1 MSSGSV
7 VDERVVRLDFD
18 NEQFERKVGV
28 SSKTVEKLKQSLNF
42 DNTNKKLLALND
54 AAKKIDFTPIS
65 TNIDSVKM
73 EFSALQVAAVTTM
86 SRVTNA
92 VIDTGKNLAY
102 KFNIE
107 PITSGL
113 QEYET
118 QINSVQTILANT
130 QDKGTTLDQV
140 NAALDELNHYADM
153 TIYNFTQMTRNIGT
167 FTAAGVDLET
177 SVNAIQGIAN
187 LAAISGS
194 SSQQASVAMYQ
205 LSQALATGTVKLQDW
220 NSVVNA
226 GMGGQVFQNALK
238 RTATVMG
245 TNVDALIEKYGS
257 FRESLTQGNW
267 LTTDVL
273 TETLGQFAGAYDE
286 ATLLSKGYSKEQTEQ
301 ILQMA
306 KTATD
311 AATKVKTF
319 TQLMD
324 TLGEAAQSG
333 WTETWELIIGDFDQA
348 KTMWTGVSDV
358 LQKVIGNSANAR
370 NKLVSNVMQSNWDKF
385 AAQLDKTGISMDELT
400 DKIRISA
407 AEAGY
412 ENLDDLIAKY
422 GTLGSAFEHG
432 ALSSD
437 ILTNALMKMKGT
449 ITSLDGVASG
459 LQFGS
464 TGDDVSKVQSA
475 LVKLG
480 YTLEQYGVDGKIGSE
495 TTAAIKAFQE
505 AKNIDA
511 TGIIDDN
518 TLAALKEASVGIGGV
533 SNNLLLLA
541 RNVDELGGRSL
552 LLESFSNLW
561 KSFSQITDSVKAGW
575 KDVFPESTASRA
587 ERILNVIKGFH
598 SFTETLNLSATDM
611 KRLQKSFSGM
621 FSIVKLLS
629 DLFNGG
635 LKAGSTFAKAMFG
648 DIDID
653 VIDIAEHLGNG
664 VQTFTD
670 WIRQTKLATDATTK
684 LAPAIQNGVKNFK
697 EWANEL
703 DAVEE
708 AKSFFENVKTS
719 LEEISGMGDSS
730 IGDKIAVIKNR
741 LEELGGN
748 KLAVISKGFLDFG
761 SVTKSTFMEIPGF
774 IDGGIE
780 KLQEFVEYVK
790 SLGGVTKDNIRKVL
804 SKFNETIGEYI
815 SKAGDTF
822 TELSDAVGNA
832 KDKISDHVES
842 LLGIGNKIKGIF
854 KAIGDFADDHE
865 IGKKLTNGAI
875 VIGMFTLSFKILQFV
890 TNISSIVKLLL
901 GYAKKFAHVRLAKDK
916 AEVWEQRAKT
926 FRIMAESI
934 LMIAGALALVSSIPT
949 DQLIKSGIALG
960 VALAALVAALAGM
973 ELINKYIGSG
983 SSKLALTLLSLTG
996 SITLIVVAL
1005 KAMESLDPT
1014 KVNDNVAVLAKLV
1027 AGLLIV
1033 AFVMSE
1039 FKSSGS
1045 NKFDPT
1051 LAVNMLVFATSMIII
1066 VKALK
1071 ELNSLSGDMNQ
1082 LIISCTLL
1090 AGLMIIL
1097 GLVTTLM
1104 GKMSFSGGMGV
1115 LTTVVSIKILI
1126 NILRDIVDMDLSG
1139 LKGKM
1144 GELTTIF
1151 GLLILLMASTRLAGK
1166 HGAAGGIGVLAM
1178 ATSIYMLI
1186 GAIKLLGGIDS
1197 GTLNKGVQAVTQLML
1212 IMGIITAL
1220 SGLAGKNTIRAGA
1233 QLLLLAVT
1241 ISALAL
1247 VIGYLSSIDSAGLN
1261 RALHVVTRLV
1271 AVFGALMVIMNLTTI
1286 SKNIKMGPILS
1297 MTMLIG
1303 VMVGSLALL
1312 AHLDADKLS
1321 GAADALISVS
1331 TVFAALARAIG
1342 FMNKL
1347 SPNLKTTVVSLVAI
1361 TAILVAVAGVVA
1373 LIAKFAN
1380 VETYISIAFALANL
1394 MKALSVFTVATALLG
1409 VGAGGFAALL
1419 KVLPMITVIGLICIG
1434 INELMSL
1441 IDAGAGEWVFDKLK
1455 SFFTGIGE
1463 LVGSIVNGIVNV
1475 FTPDVEGIGK
1485 GLSTMVE
1492 SLKPFCENVKSIDDS
1507 TVSGVKNL
1515 VEAMMAITAESL
1527 FDRIASIGDDQTSI
1541 ERFANNLSAFADALI
1556 DFNDTVSGTT
1566 FNADKINQATKAG
1579 TEIADMANSI
1589 PTTGGVL
1596 QCFMGEHDFGKFSN
1610 NLTGFA
1616 KGINAFATITS
1627 HGNFDSNTTTLA
1639 TEAGKKIAD
1648 MAQSIPNSGGA
1659 LQWLTGEHD
1668 LGKFADNLKGFGEG
1682 IVGFVNAL
1690 KGGSFNSDN
1699 VTSAMS
1705 VISRLANVNETIT
1718 DSNEYSLDGFTS
1730 TLGSVSKALTDFVAD
1745 IQTID
1750 VGNAETNIANILQ
1763 LFKSLSDGFTSNRTD
1778 VETITALM
1786 NNLTQSIKDALA
1798 EFSGDQSITTSAQGV
1813 LTTFAAGITAN
1824 EDIIT
1829 DALYNAITSAI
1840 GKASVN
1846 ATNDTNVQ
1854 TSANKLAQNLAN
1866 AMQQE
1871 STSGLATAG
1880 GDQASAALSGI
1891 TDKAGDFATA
1901 GDTLMSSLNK
1911 GLSQKQTVIRNTMVS
1926 AVRMALA
1933 GVRSYENASYNSGYN
1948 FGAGYYN
1955 GVGRW
1960 ITPIANRAAEM
1971 VRNAIRAAN
1980 HAQQSASPAKKLVK
1994 VGRWFA
2000 QGYANGIKADSNLAA
2015 QASSSM
2021 VDTAIGTVQGSL
2033 ATLGSML
2040 SMDLENIQPQI
2051 SPVVDMSNVTR
2062 SAGMIN
2068 DMLSFDDSL
2077 SVMTDLRAISGTIN
2091 RSRQNGGNSDIIGE
2105 LRKLRSVME
2114 NIPAGNTTNINGVTY
2129 DDGSAVGDAV
2139 GTLIRAIVMEG
2150 RM

>member
-54 AAKKIDFTPIS
+54 AAKKIDFAPIS
-65 TNIDSVKM
+65 TSIDSVKM
-73 EFSALQVAAVTTM
+73 EFSALQVAAVTAM

-130 QDKGTTLDQV
+130 QDKGTTIDQV

-187 LAAISGS
+187 LASISGS

-358 LQKVIGNSANAR
+358 LKKVIDNSANAR

-412 ENLDDLIAKY
+412 ENLDELITKY

-505 AKNIDA
+505 AKNIDV

-533 SNNLLLLA
+533 SNDLLLLS

-561 KSFSQITDSVKAGW
+561 KSFSQITDSVKSGW

-648 DIDID
+648 DIDIN

-697 EWANEL
+697 EWASEL
-703 DAVEE
+703 DVVEE

-748 KLAVISKGFLDFG
+748 KLAVISQGFLDFG

-790 SLGGVTKDNIRKVL
+790 SLGGVTKDNIGKVL

-875 VIGMFTLSFKILQFV
+875 VIGMLTLSFKLIRLV
-890 TNISSIVKLLL
+890 SNISSIGKLLL
-901 GYAKKFAHVRLAKDK
+901 DYAKVQLAKDK
-916 AEVWEQRAKT
+916 AEIWEKRAKT

-934 LMIAGALALVSSIPT
+934 LMIAGALSLVSSIPT

-1104 GKMSFSGGMGV
+1104 GKMSFSGGIGV

-1126 NILRDIVDMDLSG
+1126 NILKEVVDLDLSG

-1166 HGAAGGIGVLAM
+1166 YGWSGGVGILGMSVGL
-1178 ATSIYMLI
+1178 TLLV
-1186 GAIKLLGGIDS
+1186 GAIKILAKMSVGD
-1197 GTLNKGVQAVTQLML
+1197 LNKATGAISKLM
-1212 IMGIITAL
+1212 IVMGLVIAL
-1220 SGLAGKNTIRAGA
+1220 SHFAGKDAIKSGA
-1233 QLLLLAVT
+1233 MILLMSVA
-1241 ISALAL
+1241 INAIAL
-1247 VIGYLSSIDSAGLN
+1247 VIVLLSRIDSSGLN
-1261 RALHVVTRLV
+1261 RAMSAITRISMI
-1271 AVFGALMVIMNLTTI
+1271 FGALMLI
-1286 SKNIKMGPILS
+1286 SKIPQAGKGTIGPIIA
-1297 MTMLIG
+1297 MTTAIAAIG
-1303 VMVGSLALL
+1303 LVIAGLASL
-1312 AHLDADKLS
+1312 DGKSVS
-1321 GAADALISVS
+1321 GAADAITSVITALAMLSVATGLIS
-1331 TVFAALARAIG
+1331 
-1342 FMNKL
+1342 KL
-1347 SPNLKTTVVSLVAI
+1347 SPLPANTALAFAGILLVFG
-1361 TAILVAVAGVVA
+1361 TVA
-1373 LIAKFAN
+1373 LIVACLASYENVDKAIEVGYSLAELMNALAKFTA
-1380 VETYISIAFALANL
+1380 
-1394 MKALSVFTVATALLG
+1394 ATALLG
-1409 VGAGGFAALL
+1409 LGAGGLASLL
-1419 KVLPMITVIGLICIG
+1419 KMVAVMAGIGLVVTAIG
-1434 INELMSL
+1434 ELSSL
-1441 IDAGAGEWVFDKLK
+1441 IDGGAANEWVFDKLK
-1455 SFFTGIGE
+1455 SFFTGVGE
-1463 LVGSIVNGIVNV
+1463 LIGSILNGVVSV
-1475 FTPDVEGIGK
+1475 FTPDVEGIGE

-1507 TVSGVKNL
+1507 TVSGVKSL
-1515 VEAMMAITAESL
+1515 AAAMAAITAESL

-1566 FNADKINQATKAG
+1566 FNTDKINQATEAG
-1579 TEIADMANSI
+1579 TAIAEMANSI

-1596 QCFMGEHDFGKFSN
+1596 QWFMGEHDFGKFSN

-1627 HGNFDSNTTTLA
+1627 HGNFDSNTTTMA
-1639 TEAGKKIAD
+1639 TEAGKAIAE
-1648 MAQSIPNSGGA
+1648 MAQSIPNSGGK
-1659 LQWLTGEHD
+1659 LQWFMGEHD

-1690 KGGSFNSDN
+1690 KDGSFNSDN

-1730 TLGSVSKALTDFVAD
+1730 TLSSVSEALTDFVAD

-1763 LFKSLSDGFTSNRTD
+1763 LFKSLSDGFTSNGTD
-1778 VETITALM
+1778 LDTVSALM

-1824 EDIIT
+1824 EDVIT
-1829 DALYNAITSAI
+1829 NALYNAITSAV

-1891 TDKAGDFATA
+1891 TDKADDFATA

-1911 GLSQKQTVIRNTMVS
+1911 GLSQKQTVIRNTMVG

-1955 GVGRW
+1955 GIGRW

-2015 QASSSM
+2015 KASSSM

-2077 SVMTDLRAISGTIN
+2077 SVMTDLRAISGTMN

>member
-1 MSSGSV
+1 MSAGSV

-42 DNTNKKLLALND
+42 DNTNKKLLSLND
-54 AAKKIDFTPIS
+54 AAKKIDFAPIS
-65 TNIDSVKM
+65 TGIDSVKM
-73 EFSALQVAAVTTM
+73 EFSALQVAAVTAM

-92 VIDTGKNLAY
+92 VIDTGKNLVY

-187 LAAISGS
+187 LAAVSGS
-194 SSQQASVAMYQ
+194 TSQQASVAMYQ

-358 LQKVIGNSANAR
+358 LQEVIGNSANAR

-412 ENLDDLIAKY
+412 ENLDELITKY
-422 GTLGSAFEHG
+422 GTLGSAFENG

-437 ILTNALMKMKGT
+437 ILTNALSKVKST
-449 ITSLDGVASG
+449 ISDLDNVTAG
-459 LQFGS
+459 LEFGS
-464 TGDDVSKVQSA
+464 TGEDVSKVQSA
-475 LVKLG
+475 LIKLG

-505 AKNIDA
+505 AQNIDI
-511 TGIIDDN
+511 TGVVDEQ
-518 TLAALKEASVGIGGV
+518 TLKALREASA
-533 SNNLLLLA
+533 STLKLTDDLMSLA
-541 RNVDELGGRSL
+541 SHVDELGGRSL

-561 KSFSQITDSVKAGW
+561 KSLSQITDSVKAGW

-635 LKAGSTFAKAMFG
+635 LKVGGTFAKAMFG

-664 VQTFTD
+664 VQMFTD
-670 WIRQTKLATDATTK
+670 WIRQTNLATDATTK

-697 EWANEL
+697 EWVSEL

-719 LEEISGMGDSS
+719 LEEISGMSDSS
-730 IGDKIAVIKNR
+730 IGDKISVIKNR
-741 LEELGGN
+741 LAELGGN
-748 KLAVISKGFLDFG
+748 RLAVISQGFLDFG
-761 SVTKSTFMEIPGF
+761 SVTKSTFMEMPGF

-780 KLQEFVEYVK
+780 KFQEFVEYVK
-790 SLGGVTKDNIRKVL
+790 SLGGITKDNIGKVL
-804 SKFNETIGEYI
+804 SKFNDTIGGYVR
-815 SKAGDTF
+815 KAGDTF
-822 TELSDAVGNA
+822 TEFSDAIGEV
-832 KDKISDHVES
+832 KDKVGDHVES
-842 LLGIGNKIKGIF
+842 LLSIGDKIKGIF
-854 KAIGDFADDHE
+854 QSIGEFADDHE

-875 VIGMFTLSFKILQFV
+875 VIGMFTLSFKLLQLV
-890 TNISSIVKLLL
+890 TNISSIGKLLL
-901 GYAKKFAHVRLAKDK
+901 GYAKQFADMKLAKDK

-934 LMIAGALALVSSIPT
+934 LMIAGALALVSAIPA
-949 DQLIKSGIALG
+949 DQLKRSGIALG
-960 VALAALVAALAGM
+960 IALAALVAALAGM

-983 SSKLALTLLSLTG
+983 SSKAVLTILSLTG
-996 SITLIVVAL
+996 SIMLLVIAL
-1005 KAMESLDPT
+1005 KAMESLNPT
-1014 KVNDNVAVLAKLV
+1014 TVESNVALLARLV
-1027 AGLLIV
+1027 GGLLVVSFI
-1033 AFVMSE
+1033 MSE
-1039 FKSSGS
+1039 FRSGS
-1045 NKFDPT
+1045 KGFNPT
-1051 LAVNMLVFATSMIII
+1051 LAVNILAFATSMIII

-1071 ELNSLSGDMNQ
+1071 ELNSLSGDMDK
-1082 LIISCTLL
+1082 LIVSCTLL
-1090 AGLMIIL
+1090 VGLMITL
-1097 GLVTTLM
+1097 GLVTNAM
-1104 GKMSFSGGMGV
+1104 GKMSFSGGMGI

-1126 NILRDIVDMDLSG
+1126 NILKDIVDMDLSG

-1144 GELTTIF
+1144 GELTAIF
-1151 GLLILLMASTRLAGK
+1151 TMLILLMASTRLAGK
-1166 HGAAGGIGVLAM
+1166 YGWSGGVGILAM
-1178 ATSIYMLI
+1178 SAGLTLLV
-1186 GAIKLLGGIDS
+1186 GAIKILAKMSVGD
-1197 GTLNKGVQAVTQLML
+1197 LNKATGAISKLM
-1212 IMGIITAL
+1212 IVMGLVVAL
-1220 SGLAGKNTIRAGA
+1220 SHFTGKDAIKAGA
-1233 QLLLLAVT
+1233 MILLMSIA
-1241 ISALAL
+1241 INAIAL
-1247 VIGYLSSIDSAGLN
+1247 VIALLSRIDSSGLN
-1261 RALHVVTRLV
+1261 RAMSAITRLSV
-1271 AVFGALMVIMNLTTI
+1271 IFGALMVISKIPQPEKGGVGTI
-1286 SKNIKMGPILS
+1286 IA
-1297 MTMLIG
+1297 MTAAIAAIG
-1303 VMVGSLALL
+1303 LVIAGLASLDGKAV
-1312 AHLDADKLS
+1312 S
-1321 GAADALISVS
+1321 GAADAITSVI
-1331 TVFAALARAIG
+1331 TALAMLSVATG
-1342 FMNKL
+1342 LVSKL
-1347 SPNLKTTVVSLVAI
+1347 SPLPANTTLAFTGMLLVFGAISLIVACLAAYENVDK
-1361 TAILVAVAGVVA
+1361 AIEVGYSLAE
-1373 LIAKFAN
+1373 LM
-1380 VETYISIAFALANL
+1380 SALAE
-1394 MKALSVFTVATALLG
+1394 FTAATAVLSL
-1409 VGAGGFAALL
+1409 GAGGLASLL
-1419 KVLPMITVIGLICIG
+1419 KMVAVMAGIGLVVTAVS
-1434 INELMSL
+1434 ELTSM
-1441 IDAGAGEWVFDKLK
+1441 IDGGAANEWVFDKLK
-1455 SFFTGIGE
+1455 SFFTGVGE
-1463 LVGSIVNGIVNV
+1463 LIGSILNGVVGV

-1492 SLKPFCENVKSIDDS
+1492 NLQPFCENVKGIDDS

-1527 FDRIASIGDDQTSI
+1527 FDWIASWGYEGTSI

-1556 DFNDTVSGTT
+1556 DFNDRVSGTT
-1566 FNADKINQATKAG
+1566 FNTDTINQATEAG
-1579 TEIADMANSI
+1579 TAIAEMVNSI
-1589 PTTGGVL
+1589 PTTGGAL
-1596 QCFMGEHDFGKFSN
+1596 QWLMGEHDFGKFSN

-1627 HGNFDSNTTTLA
+1627 HGTFDSNTTTMA
-1639 TEAGKKIAD
+1639 TEAGKAIAE

-1659 LQWLTGEHD
+1659 LQWLMGSHD

-1690 KGGSFNSDN
+1690 KDGSFNSDN
-1699 VTSAMS
+1699 VTGAMS

-1718 DSNEYSLDGFTS
+1718 KSNEYSLDGFTG
-1730 TLGSVSKALTDFVAD
+1730 TLEKVQEHLSDFITN

-1750 VGNAETNIANILQ
+1750 VGSAETNIANILQ
-1763 LFKSLSDGFTSNRTD
+1763 LFKSLSDGFTSNGTD
-1778 VETITALM
+1778 LETVSALM

-1798 EFSGDQSITTSAQGV
+1798 EFSGDQSITTSAQSV

-1829 DALYNAITSAI
+1829 DALYDAITSAV

-1891 TDKAGDFATA
+1891 TDKADDFATA
-1901 GDTLMSSLNK
+1901 GNTLMSSLNK
-1911 GLSQKQTVIRNTMVS
+1911 GLSQKQTVIRNTMVG

-1955 GVGRW
+1955 GMGRW

-2021 VDTAIGTVQGSL
+2021 VDTAIGTVQGSI

-2077 SVMTDLRAISGTIN
+2077 SVMTDLRAISGTMN
-2091 RSRQNGGNSDIIGE
+2091 RSHQNGGNSDIIGE